1 MTEARPTEW
10 KAGDIVDGKYLL
22 VRPIAKGGMGSVWEA
37 QNRLTE
43 RRVAIKFM
51 LPELV
56 DAPATVER
64 FFREAKASAR
74 IDHPCIVDVLD
85 LGTLPTPSGENGAP
99 YLVLEYLEGRSLE
112 QIVEAAPL
120 APIQAAALLLEVVR
134 ALVAAHAAGI
144 IHRDLK
150 PGNVF
155 IAKKGE
161 AIVPKILDFGIS
173 KITSAIGDMR
183 VTRTGAVLGSPA
195 YMSPEQ
201 ARGRTDIDGR
211 ADIWAIGVILYE
223 AVSNKLPFT
232 GENYNQVM
240 MAITLDEPTPL
251 ANVAPSVDDEFLA
264 IVGACL
270 HKDRDLRPSSME
282 KLATLLDR
290 YVAPRAAFGIPPVD
304 IGEHPSDKRLSTY
317 RIGTYAVPRAAP
329 VSSVSSPP
337 RSAQV
342 ITTVPNDVQ
351 VTVGAVTMVEPPR
364 VRSRALPLVVGA
376 ALLACAAGVGFVVTR
391 PKAPAKTANPP
402 AVAASSPASGA
413 TSVAIS
419 ATASTPPPVAA
430 SSPSSA
436 ASSAATASSSAP
448 KPAAS
453 VVAPVG
459 SKALVVP
466 SPSAPA
472 AGSSV
477 APKPSATFVKPKPKA
492 SEDGP
497 ANVGPGPGF

>member
-1 MTEARPTEW
+1 MTDVRATEW
-10 KAGDIVDGKYLL
+10 KAGDVVDGKYLL

-37 QNRLTE
+37 QNRRTE

-51 LPELV
+51 LPELI

-112 QIVEAAPL
+112 QLVEAAPL
-120 APIQAAALLLEVVR
+120 APIQAAALMLEVVR

-211 ADIWAIGVILYE
+211 ADVWAIGVILYE

-251 ANVAPSVDDEFLA
+251 VTVAPSVDDEFLA

-282 KLATLLDR
+282 KLATMLDR

-329 VSSVSSPP
+329 ASTASHPP

-351 VTVGAVTMVEPPR
+351 VTVGAVTMVEPAR
-364 VRSRALPLVVGA
+364 GRSRALPVVVGV
-376 ALLACAAGVGFVVTR
+376 ALLASAAGVGFVVTR
-391 PKAPAKTANPP
+391 PKAPAKTTNLPA
-402 AVAASSPASGA
+402 AVAASSPASA
-413 TSVAIS
+413 TTSVVASTTIS
-419 ATASTPPPVAA
+419 ATPSVVASA
-430 SSPSSA
+430 S
-436 ASSAATASSSAP
+436 ASASSSA
-448 KPAAS
+448 KPATTPSSA
-453 VVAPVG
+453 VAPVA
-459 SKALVVP
+459 SKALPLAV
-466 SPSAPA
+466 SSGSASA
-472 AGSSV
+472 SGSV
-477 APKPSATFVKPKPKA
+477 APKPSATYVKPKPKA